1 MRRILGLL
9 VVVLSW
15 PNASHAVPI
24 SPNFSSGKLDST
36 TTQRQVISEVIVSE
50 DFNTGWV
57 HSVSGTGIKPT
68 TGVINPTSH
77 TEIRHTTLNG
87 GTSTWTGLDINTSPD
102 FSLVTDGGA
111 FQYTSSYQGP
121 GLRNRTQITRTSEIE
136 TTIQSSSVFSQ

>member
-1 MRRILGLL
+1 MKRLLGLL
-9 VVVLSW
+9 VVVLSL

-57 HSVSGTGIKPT
+57 HSVSGTGIKPS

-87 GTSTWTGLDINTSPD
+87 GTSTWTGLDMNTSPD

-121 GLRNRTQITRTSEIE
+121 GLKSFTRISRDIVTE
-136 TTIQSSSVFSQ
+136 SVTNTMSTFSN